1 MDKDL
6 MLMVMMMIMIV
17 KESSRKRVEGKLLD
31 IKIIVILGIVNLNYF
46 PS

>member
-31 IKIIVILGIVNLNYF
+31 IKIICDTWDC
-46 PS
+46 